1 MHIKGYFMSKN
12 TFVAEVTFKWSRF
25 FIVITFQNKNEM
37 ITLFWWLFL
46 PNIFTKPFIK
56 LKKEDI
62 STCIYKLCN
71 ENWKYLEL
79 KPKLLK
85 AEFFINIMIRF
96 EKKRT
101 KWSLQ
106 GDGTEEAAWDLK
118 YQIQDP
124 IIFLNKTQ

>member
-1 MHIKGYFMSKN
+1 
-12 TFVAEVTFKWSRF
+12 
-25 FIVITFQNKNEM
+25 M
-37 ITLFWWLFL
+37 INLLWWLFL

-62 STCIYKLCN
+62 STSIYKLCN

-106 GDGTEEAAWDLK
+106 GDGTEESAWDLK

>member
-12 TFVAEVTFKWSRF
+12 SFVAEVTFKWSRF

-96 EKKRT
+96 EKKKKNKMITAGWWYRRS
-101 KWSLQ
+101 SLGFEVSNTRSNNLPQ
-106 GDGTEEAAWDLK
+106 
-118 YQIQDP
+118 
-124 IIFLNKTQ
+124 